1 MPSAKPTTTTYLNP
15 SFRDEAKSFN
25 TQSPMFWHGVVFSRW
40 SAAHESLGGLLSVT
54 TNNPTLEALNQLV
67 LELNVRWQMFD
78 ELYSDAKNYAVLNRS
93 GANFWATL
101 ENLLI
106 DDLMLSISRF
116 LDPPQ
121 SMGQSNCSLA
131 AIAALPENAAFRN
144 DLQKQLDALVPV
156 WAKGIR
162 NWRHKK
168 LSHSDL
174 ATVLG
179 TNVLPDIP
187 FSEIKSLVDGI
198 TAFVREI
205 EHQLN
210 HRDISYRC
218 SLTGISS
225 LPTRAMRS

>member
-1 MPSAKPTTTTYLNP
+1 
-15 SFRDEAKSFN
+15 
-25 TQSPMFWHGVVFSRW
+25 
-40 SAAHESLGGLLSVT
+40 
-54 TNNPTLEALNQLV
+54 
-67 LELNVRWQMFD
+67 
-78 ELYSDAKNYAVLNRS
+78 
-93 GANFWATL
+93 
-101 ENLLI
+101 
-106 DDLMLSISRF
+106 MLSISRF

-144 DLQKQLDALVPV
+144 DLQKQLNALVPV

-162 NWRHKK
+162 TWRHKK

-187 FSEIKSLVDGI
+187 FSEIKTLVDGI

-205 EHQLN
+205 EHRLN

-218 SLTGISS
+218 SLTGWVPQVLKYLALGIQKRDDQLKS
-225 LPTRAMRS
+225 LSIRVSPTEET